1 MKEQRLKDS
10 QKAKLI
16 SEFDSSINPDMT
28 VDSSPLLQGD
38 ANEEQRLKKTMEEKK
53 KATKD
58 GKLDAITEEEIQKKA
73 E

>member
-16 SEFDSSINPDMT
+16 SKFDSSINPDMT